1 MQFVENK
8 GKNLLNLIKLVCR
21 LLGSQMNTAA
31 VLYCVILGLLC
42 GKTYAFFLFWYLI
55 LFLVFQSKQDNES
68 PTDCM
73 LGVYFIQ

>member
-1 MQFVENK
+1 
-8 GKNLLNLIKLVCR
+8 
-21 LLGSQMNTAA
+21 MNTAA

-42 GKTYAFFLFWYLI
+42 GKRYAFFLFWYLI